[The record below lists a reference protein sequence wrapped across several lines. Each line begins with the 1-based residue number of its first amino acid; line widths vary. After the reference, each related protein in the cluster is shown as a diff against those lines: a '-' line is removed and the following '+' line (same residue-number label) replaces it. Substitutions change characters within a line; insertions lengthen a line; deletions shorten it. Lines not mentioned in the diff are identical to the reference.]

1 MENEV
6 FITGEYVSGIANR
19 PELISQ
25 PCVVV
30 YKEDG
35 FLINILSGEDK
46 TEMFRIPYE
55 IVENCTSRS
64 RVVVSERQHEV
75 KDNKVTRDV
84 LAATLLGPTGVMLN
98 NLPGVDNLFKDGSR
112 GQMDYNNLFEI
123 AIEYR
128 TPERNRRLMV
138 NVYEDP
144 TLFVEHF
151 QTIKK

>member
-6 FITGEYVSGIANR
+6 FVTGEYVSGIANR
-19 PELISQ
+19 PDLVSQ
-25 PCVVV
+25 PCAIV

-35 FLINILSGEDK
+35 FLISVLVGEEK
-46 TEMFRIPYE
+46 TELFSIPYS
-55 IVENCTSRS
+55 IVESCTSRS
-64 RVVVSERQHEV
+64 RVVVSEKEHEV

-98 NLPGVDNLFKDGSR
+98 NIPGVDNLFKDGAR
-112 GQMDYNNLFEI
+112 GTMNYSDVFEI

-128 TPERNRRLMV
+128 TPERNRRLMI

-144 TLFVEHF
+144 TSFVEHF
-151 QTIKK
+151 QTVKK